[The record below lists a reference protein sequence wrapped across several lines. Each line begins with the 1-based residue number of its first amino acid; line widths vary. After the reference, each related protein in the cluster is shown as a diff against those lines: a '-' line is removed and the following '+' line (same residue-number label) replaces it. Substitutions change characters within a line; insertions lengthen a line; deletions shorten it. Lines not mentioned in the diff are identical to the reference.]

1 MKEKRHLTLFCGESP
16 EMKEIRAVLQRL
28 AARML
33 SNAGGLSK
41 CNSEM
46 RILQNRRSNGL
57 ISISEIKF
65 RLTTFYRIFRQKSRA
80 FARRNCGNFYMNRAE
95 CTVELELYC
104 INLIK
109 KWEISVDNGQKR
121 ILPRRWAARKS
132 VPDCKFVLTE
142 LKWYFILGTNGKC

>member
-33 SNAGGLSK
+33 SNAGSLSK

-80 FARRNCGNFYMNRAE
+80 FARRICGNFYMNRAE

-109 KWEISVDNGQKR
+109 NGKY
-121 ILPRRWAARKS
+121 LPIMARKGY
-132 VPDCKFVLTE
+132 CLAAGLQENLFLTA
-142 LKWYFILGTNGKC
+142 NSC